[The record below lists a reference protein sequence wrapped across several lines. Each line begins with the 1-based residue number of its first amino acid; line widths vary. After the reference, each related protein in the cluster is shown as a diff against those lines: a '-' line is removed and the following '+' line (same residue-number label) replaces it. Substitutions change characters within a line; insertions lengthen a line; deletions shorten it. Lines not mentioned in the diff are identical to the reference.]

1 MTFNPPLPKEHGSWV
16 MLVVPLL
23 LGLAIAPVWQGR
35 ALLLLVA
42 ALGFFL
48 LRYPLALLVKGR
60 KRAST
65 NRTYLWGWTLIYG
78 VITALA
84 GGWLVLAERLWW
96 LAALGV
102 VGGGLLFFH
111 LWLVARRQEMSVTG
125 ELAGIFGLALGA
137 PMAYYTATGRLDRTA
152 ALLWLINALYFGG
165 TVFYIKLKVR
175 TQPRQPAPPGWAARL
190 QGAKAGI
197 TYHTAALSLMIL
209 VVLLWQAPALAPL
222 ALLPAT
228 AKMIYGA
235 YRWQDKKS
243 LSLVR
248 LGLIEMGHA
257 LVFSGL
263 VMLAFGMAGGSGY

>member
-1 MTFNPPLPKEHGSWV
+1 

-35 ALLLLVA
+35 ALLLLLA

-60 KRAST
+60 KRAAT
-65 NRTYLWGWTLIYG
+65 KRAYLWRWTLIYG
-78 VITALA
+78 AITTLA

-96 LAALGV
+96 LAGLGV

-165 TVFYIKLKVR
+165 TVFYVKLKVR
-175 TQPRQPAPPGWAARL
+175 QQPRQPAPPGWAARL
-190 QGAKAGI
+190 LGAKAGLA
-197 TYHTAALSLMIL
+197 YHTLAVTLLIL
-209 VVLLWQAPALAPL
+209 VALWWHAPALAPL

-228 AKMIYGA
+228 VKMIYGA
-235 YRWQDKKS
+235 YRWQDKQS

-263 VMLAFGMAGGSGY
+263 VMLAFRVAGGPGF